1 MKKTD
6 SLWSVPVA
14 VEDIPDTGLHREIE
28 APAAVRAAVAELAQL
43 RDLPQLSAVFDLTR
57 QGAGVH
63 VSGRVNATVGQNC
76 VVTLEPVENA
86 IEEAVDLDFAP
97 GQAIETD
104 KKKAKTARKRANAN
118 DPPEPLVD
126 GMLDLGALATEFLIL
141 GINPYPRKIGVEFA
155 APKVEAAGEHPF
167 AALQALKKLP
177 GGGST

>member
-6 SLWSVPVA
+6 SPWSVPVA
-14 VEDIPDTGLHREIE
+14 VEDIPDTGLLREIE

-43 RDLPQLSAVFDLTR
+43 RDLPQLLAVFDLTR

-63 VSGRVNATVGQNC
+63 VTGRVNATVGQNC

-86 IEEAVDLDFAP
+86 LEEAIDLDFAP

-104 KKKAKTARKRANAN
+104 KKAKTARKRANAN

-167 AALQALKKLP
+167 AALQALKKRR

>member
-28 APAAVRAAVAELAQL
+28 APTAVRAAVAELAQL
-43 RDLPQLSAVFDLTR
+43 RDLPQLSAVFDLTQ

-63 VSGRVNATVGQNC
+63 VTGRVNATVGQNC

-86 IEEAVDLDFAP
+86 VEEAVDLDFAP
-97 GQAIETD
+97 GQAMETD
-104 KKKAKTARKRANAN
+104 KKAKTARKRAGAD

-141 GINPYPRKIGVEFA
+141 GIDPYPRKIGVAFA
-155 APKVEAAGEHPF
+155 APKVEDTGEHPF
-167 AALQALKKLP
+167 AALQALKNRP
-177 GGGST
+177 GGTKS